1 MASETRP
8 WLLELAAVAL
18 LLGNMALA
26 GLVEAGSGRGIAGL
40 VGAMFA
46 PGLLTLLVVGVV
58 RLLKGARTRKGTA
71 QVAVITLSVMVF
83 GQCGNLG
90 RQPRRAVSE
99 DELQV
104 KRVAAVAEIA
114 AETSKTLPKRVDAD
128 TELFAVTAEGA
139 TLVYS
144 YRLVNADA
152 SDVEP
157 AALAAAVVES
167 ACSKPATRD
176 RFLKQGIGMRH
187 VYHDRNGATVIA
199 VPITAN
205 ECARVATG
213 RPTTR

>member
-1 MASETRP
+1 
-8 WLLELAAVAL
+8 
-18 LLGNMALA
+18 
-26 GLVEAGSGRGIAGL
+26 
-40 VGAMFA
+40 
-46 PGLLTLLVVGVV
+46 
-58 RLLKGARTRKGTA
+58 
-71 QVAVITLSVMVF
+71 
-83 GQCGNLG
+83 
-90 RQPRRAVSE
+90 
-99 DELQV
+99 V

-176 RFLKQGIGMRH
+176 RFLEQGIGMRH
-187 VYHDRNGATVIA
+187 VYHDRNGALVIA

-213 RPTTR
+213 RATTR